1 MKEAIKN
8 VSENKQFKN
17 EENEKIIN
25 IAARILY
32 FYQSGEGLKILTS
45 NQIFSRLPIILAQLK
60 AWNNS
65 EQLKNETRQLLYSL
79 YRSKKLTKQFYKGLI
94 DTV

>member
-60 AWNNS
+60 A
-65 EQLKNETRQLLYSL
+65 
-79 YRSKKLTKQFYKGLI
+79 
-94 DTV
+94 